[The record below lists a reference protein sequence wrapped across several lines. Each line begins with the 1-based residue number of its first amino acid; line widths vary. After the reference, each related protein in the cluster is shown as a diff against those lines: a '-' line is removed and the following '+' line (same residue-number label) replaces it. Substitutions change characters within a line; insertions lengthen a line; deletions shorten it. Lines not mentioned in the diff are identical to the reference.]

1 MIAKI
6 DGSGFRDGYNMV
18 VASVHQ
24 SVNVFHQRDITTAI
38 SGVMLRSNQFCLA
51 AEEFCSKCHI
61 ELTGSIVSV
70 YDVVIPEKLFKSE
83 KIKGRVHFLA
93 VKEVNGDA

>member
-1 MIAKI
+1 MTAKI
-6 DGSGFRDGYNMV
+6 DGSGFRYGYNMV

-24 SVNVFHQRDITTAI
+24 SVNVFHQRDMTTAI
-38 SGVMLRSNQFCLA
+38 SGIMLRSKQFCLA
-51 AEEFCSKCHI
+51 AEEFCGKCHI